1 MQYKLTQS
9 YVQNLKPKSEPYRVR
24 DTVIKGLMVIV
35 NAGGKKSYFLDYN
48 RLNGKKSMY
57 RIGDATLFTVA
68 EARDMARN
76 FLADLS
82 TGKDPTDLSEILT
95 LRQLVENIYGPWLLD
110 NRKAGKGT
118 LEMIKFNFEFLFDK
132 PIDKITIAHIEQWR
146 TQRKKK
152 DGVKSSSLN
161 RVIGALQTALNWA
174 IKRGMLENNPLAKLE
189 RLTESD
195 TVTKVRYLT
204 EAERGRLMKT
214 LNDREIE
221 LRKARE
227 SHNRW
232 CKERDL
238 PLWPVYRDN
247 QFVDHMQPLI
257 LMSLYTG
264 IRKNS
269 MLSLI
274 WDDINFE
281 DKMILVR
288 AATAKNE
295 KQYYVPMNEVVFR
308 LLTTWKN
315 QSKRTSA
322 NDLVFPS
329 PKTGKKMNNC
339 DTAWESLLK
348 KAEIENFRWHDM
360 RHDFASQLVMS
371 GVDLNTVRELMGH
384 ADLKMTLR
392 YAHLAPE
399 IKKRAVDNLERIHIN
414 L

>member
-82 TGKDPTDLSEILT
+82 TGKDPTDLGEILT

-118 LEMIKFNFEFLFDK
+118 LEMIKYNFEFLFDK

-174 IKRGMLENNPLAKLE
+174 IKRGMLENNPLARLE

-281 DKMILVR
+281 NKMILVR
-288 AATAKNE
+288 AATSKSE

-308 LLTTWKN
+308 LLTTWKK
-315 QSKRTSA
+315 QSKRTNA

-329 PKTGKKMNNC
+329 SKTGKKMNNC
-339 DTAWESLLK
+339 DSAWESLLK

-399 IKKRAVDNLERIHIN
+399 IKKRAVDNLERIHITS
-414 L
+414 